1 VRQVTLASV
10 SSAEQLVRGLYERYQ
25 QRDWAGAAHLM
36 HPAAQLDMPATG
48 EHLVGRDQI
57 IGLQEN
63 YPEPWGD
70 LAVLR
75 VVSEDSKHLAVAE
88 FEIVSAAGVFRC
100 AAFWRTHQEKLHRG
114 VEYWVTVGG
123 EQPPAR

>member
-1 VRQVTLASV
+1 
-10 SSAEQLVRGLYERYQ
+10 VRGLYERDQ
-25 QRDWAGAAHLM
+25 QRDWVGAAHLM

-57 IGLQEN
+57 MGLQEN

-75 VVSEDSKHLAVAE
+75 VVSEDSKHMAVAE
-88 FEIVSAAGVFRC
+88 FEIVSATNVSPSRQ
-100 AAFWRTHQEKLHRG
+100 AARASRRPVRSRLVPVKPLCRRLWCLFPRPP
-114 VEYWVTVGG
+114 GG
-123 EQPPAR
+123 KP